1 MKLQIFDKVTCKQQ
15 TAKPLSRSIQVYKSN
30 GSISFSSA
38 AVLDLN
44 ISLDHKVIFAKDED
58 AKNQWYLA
66 ISKDFENGI
75 KLRIKKNGG
84 MCKDVDSLAC
94 SCRQVVD
101 NMLSDFKAEKRAVLL
116 IGSKPKEIEGVKWF
130 PIIRKPLKT
139 N

>member
-15 TAKPLSRSIQVYKSN
+15 TTKPLSRSIQVYKSN

-44 ISLDHKVIFAKDED
+44 ITLDHKVIFAKDED
-58 AKNQWYLA
+58 TKNQWYLA

-84 MCKDVDSLAC
+84 MCKDVDSLA
-94 SCRQVVD
+94 
-101 NMLSDFKAEKRAVLL
+101 
-116 IGSKPKEIEGVKWF
+116 
-130 PIIRKPLKT
+130 
-139 N
+139 